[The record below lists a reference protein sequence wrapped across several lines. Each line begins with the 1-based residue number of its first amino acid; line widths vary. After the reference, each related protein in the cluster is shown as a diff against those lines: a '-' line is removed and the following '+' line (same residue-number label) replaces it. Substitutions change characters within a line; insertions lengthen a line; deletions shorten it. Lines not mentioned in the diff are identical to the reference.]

1 MVKMEAFD
9 DSHFMHQAVRVG
21 HTDHT
26 GSIVFPMACI
36 FDLKKKFLCNWTLIK
51 IVLYRRAIAGLGMVK
66 LEAFDDPH
74 FMHQTVR
81 GGHTDHT
88 GSIVFP
94 MACIFDL
101 KKKFLCNWT
110 LIKIILY
117 RRAIALVWGKWKGLT
132 ILILCTRLLGVVILI
147 TLVAS
152 FLSLHAYLILKINFY
167 VTGHCTPSEEG
178 YGLGMVKMEAFDD
191 PHFMHQTVRVCQ
203 TDHTGSINACI
214 ACSFDLKNNL

>member
-9 DSHFMHQAVRVG
+9 DS
-21 HTDHT
+21 
-26 GSIVFPMACI
+26 
-36 FDLKKKFLCNWTLIK
+36 
-51 IVLYRRAIAGLGMVK
+51 
-66 LEAFDDPH
+66 H

-88 GSIVFP
+88 GSIVSL

-117 RRAIALVWGKWKGLT
+117 WRAIALVWGKWKRLT

-152 FLSLHAYLILKINFY
+152 FLSWPCIFDLKKKFLCNWTLIKIILY
-167 VTGHCTPSEEG
+167 WRAIALVWGPG
-178 YGLGMVKMEAFDD
+178 KMGAFDD
-191 PHFMHQTVRVCQ
+191 PHFMHQTVRGGH
-203 TDHTGSINACI
+203 TDHTGSIVSLMACI
-214 ACSFDLKNNL
+214 FDLKKKFLDTRTAIALVW